1 MIVMIFG
8 KGYLESRRK
17 EVYSYPD
24 QITMETETIYPQ
36 KYYYNSENDLAEIE
50 FIRLIYQEEDLKIN
64 IFDQDDK
71 EIDFTVIQGIDE
83 LNEYSSVIQ
92 KKYIVQFNMK
102 DKEYI
107 RMNFE
112 VSDVISENILIDRRL
127 FPQKNIMPKE
137 EDYLSKNMNKLIQIN
152 KLKSQDDEIS
162 KKKIEQLS
170 KELEDLDDID
180 FIRKDLMNGGEIGLR
195 E

>member
-1 MIVMIFG
+1 
-8 KGYLESRRK
+8 
-17 EVYSYPD
+17 
-24 QITMETETIYPQ
+24 ME
-36 KYYYNSENDLAEIE
+36 
-50 FIRLIYQEEDLKIN
+50 
-64 IFDQDDK
+64 
-71 EIDFTVIQGIDE
+71 
-83 LNEYSSVIQ
+83 
-92 KKYIVQFNMK
+92 

-127 FPQKNIMPKE
+127 FPKKNIMPKE
-137 EDYLSKNMNKLIQIN
+137 ENYLSKNMNKLIQIG
-152 KLKSQDDEIS
+152 KLKTKNDEIS

-170 KELEDLDDID
+170 KELQDLDDID

>member
-1 MIVMIFG
+1 
-8 KGYLESRRK
+8 
-17 EVYSYPD
+17 
-24 QITMETETIYPQ
+24 
-36 KYYYNSENDLAEIE
+36 
-50 FIRLIYQEEDLKIN
+50 
-64 IFDQDDK
+64 
-71 EIDFTVIQGIDE
+71 
-83 LNEYSSVIQ
+83 
-92 KKYIVQFNMK
+92 MK

-112 VSDVISENILIDRRL
+112 VSDVISENILIDRQL

-137 EDYLSKNMNKLIQIN
+137 EDYLSKNMNKLIQIG
-152 KLKSQDDEIS
+152 KLKTKNKEIS